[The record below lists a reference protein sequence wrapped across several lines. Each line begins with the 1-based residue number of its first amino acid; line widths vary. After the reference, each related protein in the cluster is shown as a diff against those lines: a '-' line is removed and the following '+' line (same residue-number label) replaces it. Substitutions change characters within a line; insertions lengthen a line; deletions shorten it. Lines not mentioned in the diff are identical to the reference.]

1 MISKFAAS
9 IDNSAFIL
17 ISNRKIQKMIPR
29 TFYAIQ
35 ATALISF
42 FAITSPASA
51 QSYHHPIRHIAKYS
65 AVVDSVNESAHLQL
79 SVVQQEKA
87 GLKFRVTVLNP
98 AGRNMS
104 INILRNDDVLFSDNA
119 SGDQYFNLFNLD
131 QLEDGEYKVVVFN
144 GKERVVKNIRLQT
157 ATTVDRQISIN

>member
-1 MISKFAAS
+1 
-9 IDNSAFIL
+9 
-17 ISNRKIQKMIPR
+17 MIPR

-42 FAITSPASA
+42 FAISGPASA
-51 QSYHHPIRHIAKYS
+51 QSYHHPIRHVAKYS

-79 SVVQQEKA
+79 SIVQVDKA
-87 GLKFRVTVLNP
+87 GLKFRVSVLNP
-98 AGRNMS
+98 VGRNMS
-104 INILRNDDVLFSDNA
+104 INIFRNDDVLFSDNA

-157 ATTVDRQISIN
+157 ATKVDRQISIN

>member
-1 MISKFAAS
+1 MRDVFPACK
-9 IDNSAFIL
+9 
-17 ISNRKIQKMIPR
+17 KGWGTKYQKMIPR

-51 QSYHHPIRHIAKYS
+51 QSYHRPIRQVAQYS

-79 SVVQQEKA
+79 SIVQQDKA

-98 AGRNMS
+98 VGRNMS
-104 INILRNDDVLFSDNA
+104 ISILRNDDVLFSDNA

-144 GKERVVKNIRLQT
+144 GKERIVKNIRLQT

>member
-1 MISKFAAS
+1 MIS
-9 IDNSAFIL
+9 
-17 ISNRKIQKMIPR
+17 R

-35 ATALISF
+35 ATALIVF

-51 QSYHHPIRHIAKYS
+51 QSYRHPIRHIAKYS

-104 INILRNDDVLFSDNA
+104 ISILRNDDVLFSDNA

>member
-1 MISKFAAS
+1 
-9 IDNSAFIL
+9 
-17 ISNRKIQKMIPR
+17 MIPR

-79 SVVQQEKA
+79 SVVQVDKA

-144 GKERVVKNIRLQT
+144 GKERIVKNIRLQT